1 MHSERGATLTP
12 SINATVWEQGVTT
25 RMVLFRDWIWQE
37 KKLVTVL
44 VAGLQRLDGKATQDA
59 VENVVAFKVET
70 VSWLIGPLI
79 LEILTQ

>member
-1 MHSERGATLTP
+1 MHSERGATLIP
-12 SINATVWEQGVTT
+12 AINATVWEQGVTT

-37 KKLVTVL
+37 KKLITVL
-44 VAGLQRLDGKATQDA
+44 IAGLQRLDGKATQDA

-79 LEILTQ
+79 LALLTQ

>member
-1 MHSERGATLTP
+1 
-12 SINATVWEQGVTT
+12 
-25 RMVLFRDWIWQE
+25 MVLFRDWIWQE

-79 LEILTQ
+79 LQILTQ